1 MYFISEFSYK
11 YTGRRESDV
20 NTHGHRQH
28 GHNLSSL
35 AQIQV
40 EMQME
45 ALGAWRRG
53 LDAMKASAHPATLQ
67 PRNVLTTGQPSDPY
81 GPRVGATKTGCD
93 NGTSRGSRRSASLQP
108 AQSYA
113 ARA

>member
-1 MYFISEFSYK
+1 
-11 YTGRRESDV
+11 
-20 NTHGHRQH
+20 
-28 GHNLSSL
+28 
-35 AQIQV
+35 
-40 EMQME
+40 MQME

-53 LDAMKASAHPATLQ
+53 LDAMKASAHPATLP